1 MTEQEAEQFLMEEVN
16 KVTKQVL
23 EYCDYL
29 DLTQNELSAL
39 VSFTYNTGLGN
50 LIKLT
55 ANGTR
60 TKEEIAQKILNY
72 TKSSSESNRKGLA
85 KRRLAE
91 QELFLGGI

>member
-1 MTEQEAEQFLMEEVN
+1 MGRNTGRFGYGTHNSSIYEGQVITEQEAEQLLMEEVN
-16 KVTKQVL
+16 KITKQVL

-60 TKEEIAQKILNY
+60 TKE
-72 TKSSSESNRKGLA
+72 
-85 KRRLAE
+85 
-91 QELFLGGI
+91 